1 MKILIFYN
9 GIIQYFRYN
18 ICNQKKQKIDA
29 KIKMA
34 FGLLKLKSSKVVINN
49 RPTVPKVPTKKCI
62 LAMNVIY
69 FKISLQNYVLF
80 L

>member
-1 MKILIFYN
+1 
-9 GIIQYFRYN
+9 
-18 ICNQKKQKIDA
+18 
-29 KIKMA
+29 MA

-69 FKISLQNYVLF
+69 FKISNFYLF
-80 L
+80 LQIISVFQNLNKNSDVLSFI